1 MKLSARSRYATRL
14 LLTLATHAGDAPVTT
29 AMLSEATG
37 VTIQF
42 IEQIIR
48 PLKDAG
54 FIRSKRG
61 AAGGHF
67 LDADPASITIGAI
80 VRAME
85 GSITL
90 TDCLREDADCDRQPE
105 CRTRSVWKRAS
116 KALERELDSITLQE
130 LLPEGDPLSGS

>member
-14 LLTLATHAGDAPVTT
+14 LLTLASHAKDIPATT
-29 AMLSEATG
+29 ATLSEATG
-37 VTIQF
+37 VSFQF

-48 PLKDAG
+48 PLKKAG

-67 LDADPASITIGAI
+67 LDMDPADITVGAI

-85 GSITL
+85 GGITL
-90 TDCLREDADCDRQPE
+90 TDCLKEDSECDRLAE
-105 CRTRSVWKRAS
+105 CRTRTVWERAS
-116 KALERELDSITLQE
+116 LALERELDSITLTE
-130 LLPEGDPLSGS
+130 LLPDSGQLKNC